1 MDSLSER
8 LRFLLSTKAIGQ
20 SAFGSKPFAT
30 LERRTGISA
39 DKWRN
44 FMRGKQRATDEL
56 IVAVG
61 AVWPWYV
68 YWLVTGSPVAVE
80 QLNPVSETRSIEI
93 APNDIVLERAKSPDQ
108 ENQVNVKHA
117 LKLRED
123 PYGPSILPLTSDNFE
138 WGYFG
143 AGPCE
148 LAANIL
154 YAFGLPE
161 LKAIQLREK
170 FARDIVSNLDRTR
183 AVLKAQQVQDWIAAN
198 NGTEEN

>member
-56 IVAVG
+56 IVAAG

-68 YWLVTGSPVAVE
+68 YWLVTGSTATVE
-80 QLNPVSETRSIEI
+80 QLNPVRDDASTEI
-93 APNDIVLERAKSPDQ
+93 GPDDIVLERAKTPDQ
-108 ENQVNVKHA
+108 PNKINVSHA
-117 LKLRED
+117 LKLREP
-123 PYGPSILPLTSDNFE
+123 PYSPMPLASDNFE

-154 YAFGLPE
+154 FAFGIPE
-161 LKAIQLREK
+161 LEAIQLREK
-170 FARDIVSNLDRTR
+170 FARDVIANLDRTK
-183 AVLKAQQVQDWIAAN
+183 AVLKAQQVHDWIAAN
-198 NGTEEN
+198 NGFKEN